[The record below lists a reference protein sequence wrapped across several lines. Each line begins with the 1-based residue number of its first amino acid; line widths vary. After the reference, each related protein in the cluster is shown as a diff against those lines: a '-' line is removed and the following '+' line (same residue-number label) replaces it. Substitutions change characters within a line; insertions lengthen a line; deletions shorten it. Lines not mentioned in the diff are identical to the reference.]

1 MNLNNSGKGREKDYK
16 AVEEKFLLAG
26 MGGGILGWEE
36 AGVVKEGVP
45 RERDVAPEESEG
57 VLEDTEDILEGAG
70 GVGIVVPLWRR
81 LRGATAG
88 GADDLPSLPFKR
100 LSFPFFVLSEVCPGM
115 VDEFWAWSCLP
126 SFPFSRLCP
135 VSLFCW

>member
-36 AGVVKEGVP
+36 AGVVKEVVP

-70 GVGIVVPLWRR
+70 GVGIVVPL
-81 LRGATAG
+81 
-88 GADDLPSLPFKR
+88 
-100 LSFPFFVLSEVCPGM
+100 
-115 VDEFWAWSCLP
+115 
-126 SFPFSRLCP
+126 
-135 VSLFCW
+135 

>member
-45 RERDVAPEESEG
+45 SERDVAPEHLSP
-57 VLEDTEDILEGAG
+57 IL
-70 GVGIVVPLWRR
+70 PL
-81 LRGATAG
+81 
-88 GADDLPSLPFKR
+88 
-100 LSFPFFVLSEVCPGM
+100 
-115 VDEFWAWSCLP
+115 
-126 SFPFSRLCP
+126 
-135 VSLFCW
+135 VS